1 MKPDMDTIKYLNYL
15 CKSYD
20 MLVKSMTATSNRI
33 ASLNSDAPLKYQDEY
48 KAMEGIKGSFSRK
61 ITKYLKYWPI
71 WTEWL
76 EKVPGIG
83 PFVAGNLILLYYYRF
98 VAICPECGVKLEKK
112 EIALSEENPQKKTNT
127 LYCKKCNKSV
137 KGDGVLIH
145 DVEIKDFPMVSSWWH
160 YMGRHTVDGIMPK
173 RKKGTLNTW
182 STRGRVIGY
191 HIREQFNRQGADHL
205 YKNFMLKR
213 KKKREQTHPDATK
226 GHRHNMAMNE
236 TIKLFLSHFWHIAR
250 TIEGKST
257 EGPYAQTILKHTNII
272 PPYYWS
278 HPEIETHE
286 THASRPANETHG

>member
-20 MLVKSMTATSNRI
+20 GAVKLMTATSNRI
-33 ASLNSDAPLKYQDEY
+33 AALNPAAPLKYQDEY
-48 KAMEGIKGSFSRK
+48 KAMESIKGSYSRK
-61 ITKYLKYWPI
+61 ITKYLKFWPI

-76 EKVPGIG
+76 EKVPGVG
-83 PFVAGNLILLYYYRF
+83 PFVAGNLIMLYYYRF
-98 VAICPECGVKLEKK
+98 VAICPKCGEKLEKK
-112 EIALSEENPQKKTNT
+112 EKT
-127 LYCKKCNKSV
+127 LYCKKCDKSV

-145 DVEIKDFPMVSSWWH
+145 DIEIKDFPMVSSWWH
-160 YMGRHTVDGIMPK
+160 YMGRHTVDGKMPK

-182 STRGRVIGY
+182 STKGRVIGY

-213 KKKREQTHPDATK
+213 KIKRERTHPDATK

-236 TIKLFLSHFWHIAR
+236 TVKLFLSHFWHIAR
-250 TIEGKST
+250 TIDGKST
-257 EGPYAQTILKHTNII
+257 EGPYAKTILKHTNII

-278 HPEIETHE
+278 QGIDETQ
-286 THASRPANETHG
+286 S